1 MRLTTTALIGTQVL
15 RIWRDKKMIKV
26 TTADVIKQLVSR
38 GVFEFKKD
46 AEYQID
52 IKDEQIVVNRYGSP
66 VAYLGNTLESVIQL
80 AEMFKK
86 IGTKEQQKQINA
98 ALADL
103 VTIGDYWN
111 EA

>member
-1 MRLTTTALIGTQVL
+1 M
-15 RIWRDKKMIKV
+15 MKV
-26 TTADVIKQLVSR
+26 TTADVIRALVSR
-38 GVFEFKKD
+38 GVFTLKED
-46 AEYQID
+46 AAYQIG
-52 IKDEQIVVNRYGSP
+52 IQDEQIVITRYGSP

-86 IGTKEQQKQINA
+86 IGTKEQQEQIDA

-111 EA
+111 EV

>member
-1 MRLTTTALIGTQVL
+1 M
-15 RIWRDKKMIKV
+15 MKV
-26 TTADVIKQLVSR
+26 TTADVIRALVSR
-38 GVFEFKKD
+38 GVFTLKED
-46 AEYQID
+46 AAYNIGIQ
-52 IKDEQIVVNRYGSP
+52 DEQIVVTRYGSP

-86 IGTKEQQKQINA
+86 IGTKEQQEQINA

-111 EA
+111 ED

>member
-1 MRLTTTALIGTQVL
+1 MGDR
-15 RIWRDKKMIKV
+15 KMIKV
-26 TTADVIKQLVSR
+26 TTADVIKQLISR

-52 IKDEQIVVNRYGSP
+52 IKDEQIVVNKFGSP
-66 VAYLGNTLESVIQL
+66 EIAYLGNTLESVIQL

>member
-1 MRLTTTALIGTQVL
+1 M
-15 RIWRDKKMIKV
+15 MKV
-26 TTADVIKQLVSR
+26 TTADVIRALVSR
-38 GVFEFKKD
+38 EVFTLKED
-46 AEYQID
+46 AAYNIGIQ
-52 IKDEQIVVNRYGSP
+52 DEQIVVTRYGSP

-86 IGTKEQQKQINA
+86 IGTKEQQEQIDA

-111 EA
+111 ED

>member
-1 MRLTTTALIGTQVL
+1 M
-15 RIWRDKKMIKV
+15 MKV
-26 TTADVIKQLVSR
+26 TTADVIRVLVSR
-38 GVFEFKKD
+38 GVFTLKED
-46 AEYQID
+46 AAYQIG
-52 IKDEQIVVNRYGSP
+52 IQDEQIVVTRYGSP

-86 IGTKEQQKQINA
+86 IGTKEQQEQIDA

-111 EA
+111 ED

>member
-1 MRLTTTALIGTQVL
+1 MKI
-15 RIWRDKKMIKV
+15 
-26 TTADVIKQLVSR
+26 TTADVIRALVSR
-38 GVFEFKKD
+38 GVFTLKED
-46 AEYQID
+46 AAYQIG
-52 IKDEQIVVNRYGSP
+52 IQDEQIVITRYGSP

-86 IGTKEQQKQINA
+86 IGTKEQQEQIDA

-111 EA
+111 ED

>member
-1 MRLTTTALIGTQVL
+1 MMKI
-15 RIWRDKKMIKV
+15 
-26 TTADVIKQLVSR
+26 TTADVIRALVSR
-38 GVFEFKKD
+38 GVFTLKED
-46 AEYQID
+46 AAYQIG
-52 IKDEQIVVNRYGSP
+52 IQDEQIVITRYGSP

-86 IGTKEQQKQINA
+86 IGTKEQQEQINA

-111 EA
+111 ED

>member
-1 MRLTTTALIGTQVL
+1 M
-15 RIWRDKKMIKV
+15 MKV
-26 TTADVIKQLVSR
+26 TTADVIQALVSR
-38 GVFEFKKD
+38 GVFTLKED
-46 AEYQID
+46 AAYNIGIQ
-52 IKDEQIVVNRYGSP
+52 DEQIVVTRYGSP

-86 IGTKEQQKQINA
+86 IGTKEQQEQIDA

-111 EA
+111 ED

>member
-1 MRLTTTALIGTQVL
+1 M
-15 RIWRDKKMIKV
+15 MKV
-26 TTADVIKQLVSR
+26 TTADVIRALVSR
-38 GVFEFKKD
+38 GVFTLKED
-46 AEYQID
+46 AAYQIG
-52 IKDEQIVVNRYGSP
+52 IQDEQIVVTRYGSP

-86 IGTKEQQKQINA
+86 IGTKEQQEQINA

-111 EA
+111 EV

>member
-1 MRLTTTALIGTQVL
+1 M
-15 RIWRDKKMIKV
+15 MKV
-26 TTADVIKQLVSR
+26 TTGDVIRQLVSR
-38 GVFEFKKD
+38 GVFTLKED
-46 AEYQID
+46 AAYNIGIQ
-52 IKDEQIVVNRYGSP
+52 DEQIVVTRYGSP

-86 IGTKEQQKQINA
+86 IGTKEQQEQIDA

-111 EA
+111 E

>member
-1 MRLTTTALIGTQVL
+1 M
-15 RIWRDKKMIKV
+15 MKV
-26 TTADVIKQLVSR
+26 TTADVIRALVSR
-38 GVFEFKKD
+38 GVFTLKED
-46 AEYQID
+46 AAYNIGIQ
-52 IKDEQIVVNRYGSP
+52 DEQIVVTRYGSP

-86 IGTKEQQKQINA
+86 IGTKEQQEQIDA

-111 EA
+111 ED

>member
-1 MRLTTTALIGTQVL
+1 M
-15 RIWRDKKMIKV
+15 KV
-26 TTADVIKQLVSR
+26 TTADVIRALVSR
-38 GVFEFKKD
+38 GVFTLKED
-46 AEYQID
+46 AAYNIGIQ
-52 IKDEQIVVNRYGSP
+52 DEQIVVTRYGSP

-86 IGTKEQQKQINA
+86 IGTKEQQEQIDA

-111 EA
+111 ED

>member
-1 MRLTTTALIGTQVL
+1 
-15 RIWRDKKMIKV
+15 MIKV

-46 AEYQID
+46 AEYQIS
-52 IKDEQIVVNRYGSP
+52 IKNEQIVVNKNGSP
-66 VAYLGNTLESVIQL
+66 EIAYLGNTLESVIQL
-80 AEMFKK
+80 TEMFKK
-86 IGTKEQQKQINA
+86 IGTKEQQEQVNA

>member
-1 MRLTTTALIGTQVL
+1 M
-15 RIWRDKKMIKV
+15 KV
-26 TTADVIKQLVSR
+26 TSGEIIRTLVSR
-38 GVFEFKKD
+38 GVFTLKED
-46 AEYQID
+46 AEYQIS
-52 IKDEQIVVNRYGSP
+52 IKDEQIIVNKNGSAEI
-66 VAYLGNTLESVIQL
+66 AYLGNTLESVIQL
-80 AEMFKK
+80 ANMFKK

>member
-1 MRLTTTALIGTQVL
+1 M
-15 RIWRDKKMIKV
+15 MKV
-26 TTADVIKQLVSR
+26 TTGDVIRQLVSR
-38 GVFEFKKD
+38 GVFILKED
-46 AEYQID
+46 AAYNIGIQ
-52 IKDEQIVVNRYGSP
+52 DEQIVVTRYGSP

-86 IGTKEQQKQINA
+86 IGTKEQQEQIDA

-111 EA
+111 E